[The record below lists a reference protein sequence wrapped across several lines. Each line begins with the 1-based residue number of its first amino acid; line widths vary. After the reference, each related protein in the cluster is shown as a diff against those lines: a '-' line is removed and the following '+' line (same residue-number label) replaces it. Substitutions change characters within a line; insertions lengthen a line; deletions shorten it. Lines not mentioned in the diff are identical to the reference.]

1 MVVQI
6 HHRPLNVKM
15 KIYDI
20 IVISGGFDPIHRD
33 HINLFRASK
42 NLAHKVIL
50 GLNSDEW
57 LVQKNG
63 SVNYCW
69 ADRSHILSAIKYVDE
84 VIHFN
89 DVDGTAVDILTK
101 VKQLYPTMKIGFAN
115 GGEIN
120 EDNLPE
126 KGFCKA
132 YGIDMLW
139 NVGHKN

>member
-1 MVVQI
+1 
-6 HHRPLNVKM
+6 M
-15 KIYDI
+15 KTYDI
-20 IVISGGFDPIHRD
+20 IVISGGFDPLKRG
-33 HINLFRASK
+33 HINLFRSSERLGYK
-42 NLAHKVIL
+42 IIL

-57 LVQKNG
+57 LVKKKG
-63 SVNYCW
+63 EVGMCW
-69 ADRSHILSAIKYVDE
+69 ADRAHILRSIKYIDE

-89 DVDGTAVDILTK
+89 DLDGTAVDLLTK

-115 GGEIN
+115 GGEMN

-139 NVGHKN
+139 NMGH